1 MECENY
7 MDSEELAYR
16 LRIHALKMVS
26 HAHASHIGGILSC
39 CDIVSV
45 LYNDIIK
52 YDINNVKND
61 KRDRVILSKGHN
73 GVVIYA
79 VLAEIGFF
87 PLEELKTYGNNG
99 GKFSGHI
106 SHKHIPG
113 VEVTTGSLGHGI
125 GIACGMALN
134 GKLRSKPYNVY
145 CIIGDGECNEG
156 SVWEAIML
164 AHQYKLA
171 NLTVIVDANGMQAMG
186 RTDDVINMEPMA
198 KKWQAFGWTVVEVN
212 DGHNHDQL
220 RKAFKMNP
228 NGLPKVII
236 AKTIKGK
243 GVSFMENQLVWH
255 YRDPQGKQLQ
265 QAIEEVV
272 AAYNAKSFD

>member
-106 SHKHIPG
+106 
-113 VEVTTGSLGHGI
+113 
-125 GIACGMALN
+125 
-134 GKLRSKPYNVY
+134 
-145 CIIGDGECNEG
+145 
-156 SVWEAIML
+156 
-164 AHQYKLA
+164 
-171 NLTVIVDANGMQAMG
+171 
-186 RTDDVINMEPMA
+186 
-198 KKWQAFGWTVVEVN
+198 
-212 DGHNHDQL
+212 
-220 RKAFKMNP
+220 
-228 NGLPKVII
+228 
-236 AKTIKGK
+236 
-243 GVSFMENQLVWH
+243 
-255 YRDPQGKQLQ
+255 
-265 QAIEEVV
+265 
-272 AAYNAKSFD
+272 